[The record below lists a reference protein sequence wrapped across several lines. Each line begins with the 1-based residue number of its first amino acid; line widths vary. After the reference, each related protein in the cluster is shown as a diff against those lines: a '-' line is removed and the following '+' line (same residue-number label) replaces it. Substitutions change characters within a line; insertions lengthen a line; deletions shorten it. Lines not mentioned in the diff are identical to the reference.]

1 MIKTV
6 MASGERCGCVYFCS
20 LPPASTFSLR
30 KMGKRIFKNTCM
42 REDGRHGSG
51 RYGRGGSITI
61 LQAGKTDAQ
70 VKTALWKATL
80 LAMESGIG
88 LGMDSTT
95 SPSRSIKKRT
105 NPISHPLTP
114 AETGGS
120 RRRVPGSTE
129 QGGTARKQGVKQTDR
144 MLRAPAFLPSQLL
157 QPGSPLG
164 RLLHCRRTVWPVQEE
179 YLRTLTWKVLPAN
192 GSAVSPL
199 MKT

>member
-6 MASGERCGCVYFCS
+6 MAAGEKWGCVYFCS

-30 KMGKRIFKNTCM
+30 KMGKRIFQNT
-42 REDGRHGSG
+42 RVSEDGGHGSG

-61 LQAGKTDAQ
+61 LQARQTDAQ

-95 SPSRSIKKRT
+95 SPSGSVKKLT

-129 QGGTARKQGVKQTDR
+129 QGWTARKQGVKQTD
-144 MLRAPAFLPSQLL
+144 
-157 QPGSPLG
+157 
-164 RLLHCRRTVWPVQEE
+164 
-179 YLRTLTWKVLPAN
+179 
-192 GSAVSPL
+192 
-199 MKT
+199 